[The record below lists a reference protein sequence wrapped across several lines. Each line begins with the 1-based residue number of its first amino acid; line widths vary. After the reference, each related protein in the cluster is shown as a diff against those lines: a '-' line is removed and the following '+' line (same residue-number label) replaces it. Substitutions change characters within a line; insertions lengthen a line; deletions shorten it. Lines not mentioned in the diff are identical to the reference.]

1 MLPIYIGVYVF
12 MLAVVWGFF
21 LIARH
26 HSYKFKHFSTNIT
39 PVTNM
44 LLVFLLILSV
54 LWFFMIFSLW
64 DSNVKVIKIDQTQK
78 SSQNYY

>member
-1 MLPIYIGVYVF
+1 MLPVYIGVYVF

-78 SSQNYY
+78 STQNYY